1 MFSLLQFKSVIQD
14 CPPCFSI
21 FCSRWHINY
30 LVHALKQHLTDI
42 QILWQQLTLLC
53 KKKVSHCVQ
62 ATLWSLA
69 SQQIKIHNVTHEL
82 LNQCMNETATQVT
95 TATTTKNQIKSN
107 HNCVVLCGVVLCGGQ
122 SRFIAVFMSCSQQT
136 RQAQSHQQLP
146 QCINQ
151 VSRQF
156 HAIHNT
162 HNNTTFESANQMV
175 LSLGCFC
182 CCFVVFGSVNVASTL
197 IVSCATQTK
206 TMRVVLLHLELP
218 SIQFH
223 ECNLVKHSMFCM
235 C

>member
-107 HNCVVLCGVVLCGGQ
+107 QIKSNQITIVLCVVCCVVWWTITFHC
-122 SRFIAVFMSCSQQT
+122 CSHVMFST
-136 RQAQSHQQLP
+136 
-146 QCINQ
+146 
-151 VSRQF
+151 
-156 HAIHNT
+156 
-162 HNNTTFESANQMV
+162 NTTSSITPAT
-175 LSLGCFC
+175 S
-182 CCFVVFGSVNVASTL
+182 SVHQSSV
-197 IVSCATQTK
+197 QTI
-206 TMRVVLLHLELP
+206 
-218 SIQFH
+218 S
-223 ECNLVKHSMFCM
+223 
-235 C
+235 